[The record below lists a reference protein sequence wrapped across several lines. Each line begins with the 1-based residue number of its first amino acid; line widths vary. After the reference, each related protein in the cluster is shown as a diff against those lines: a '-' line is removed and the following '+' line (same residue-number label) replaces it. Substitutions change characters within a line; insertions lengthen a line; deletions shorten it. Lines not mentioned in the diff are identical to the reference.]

1 MKNIKFNILFLVFLL
16 INSSL
21 IFSQIH
27 RRADIEIKKVF
38 SIENYQLDRVI
49 NQNFEDFLSKRL
61 LLIKTNNEKIGYA
74 YLGTAPSQTKYFDY
88 IVLFDKDLVIQS
100 IKILVYREDYGGE
113 IGSKRW
119 LNQFIGKTFFDKFIY
134 RKNVAAI
141 SGATISVN
149 SMTDAVND
157 ILSYLKSLK
166 NKGVI

>member
-1 MKNIKFNILFLVFLL
+1 M
-16 INSSL
+16 INSSFA
-21 IFSQIH
+21 FSQIH
-27 RRADIEIKKVF
+27 WRADKEIKKVF
-38 SIENYQLDRVI
+38 SVENYQLDRAI
-49 NQNFEDFLSKRL
+49 NQNYEDFLTKRL
-61 LLIKTNNEKIGYA
+61 LSINSDDQKIGYA

-88 IVLFDKDLVIQS
+88 VVLFDKDLVIRS

-157 ILSYLKSLK
+157 ILVYLKDLK
-166 NKGVI
+166 NQGVFDTAP

>member
-1 MKNIKFNILFLVFLL
+1 L
-16 INSSL
+16 INSSFA
-21 IFSQIH
+21 FSQIH
-27 RRADIEIKKVF
+27 RRADKEIKKVF
-38 SIENYQLDRVI
+38 SVENYQLDRAI
-49 NQNFEDFLSKRL
+49 NQNYEDFLTKRL
-61 LLIKTNNEKIGYA
+61 LSINSDDQKIGYA

-88 IVLFDKDLVIQS
+88 VVLFDKDLVIRS

-119 LNQFIGKTFFDKFIY
+119 LSQFIGKTFFDKFIY

-157 ILSYLKSLK
+157 ILIYLKDLK
-166 NKGVI
+166 NQGVFDTAP